1 MNYVK
6 SNVAYHKHLNPFV
19 WEKSHNMRSDIRL
32 RLMEIAKLFIHYLEL
47 PGFKLEDI
55 VLTGSMANYNYT
67 KYSDFDIHI
76 VTRYSDLEADSIV
89 EAFYQAKKRIW
100 NDAHDI
106 TIHGH
111 DTELYVEDINHPPV
125 AAGVYSI
132 LHGQWLK
139 KPRYQAPEVDDSAVN
154 SKVRGLIRTIDDAI
168 ASEDAVTMKRVM
180 DKISTMRKSGLA
192 AGGEFG
198 VENLAF
204 KILRNIGFIEK
215 IHKAHI
221 KQQDKDLSLEGQQ

>member
-6 SNVAYHKHLNPFV
+6 SNVAYHKNLNPFV
-19 WEKSHNMRSDIRL
+19 WEQGNMRSEIRL
-32 RLMEIAKLFIHYLEL
+32 RLMEIGRLFIHYLEL

-55 VLTGSMANYNYT
+55 VLTGSMSNYNYT
-67 KYSDFDIHI
+67 KYSDFDIHV
-76 VTRYSDLEADSIV
+76 VTRYSDLNADSIV

-111 DTELYVEDINHPPV
+111 DTELYVEDIKHPPV

-139 KPRYQAPEVDDSAVN
+139 KPKYQPPEVDDSAVN
-154 SKVRGLIRTIDDAI
+154 SKVRGLMRIIDDTVD
-168 ASEDAVTMKRVM
+168 SNNTVDMKRIM

-204 KILRNIGFIEK
+204 KILRNIGYIEK
-215 IHKAHI
+215 IHTAYI
-221 KQQDKDLSLEGQQ
+221 EQQDKELSLEGQQ